1 MMIVLF
7 SIYMIVWPILF
18 VFCMDCIYQVVQ
30 DILKNETEVR
40 EINKLR
46 AAPTSPAPTDADDA
60 PHPRPAT
67 EQEIYDS
74 NAQ

>member
-1 MMIVLF
+1 MIIVLF

-18 VFCMDCIYQVVQ
+18 VLCVDCIYQVVQ
-30 DILKNETEVR
+30 DILKEVR

-46 AAPTSPAPTDADDA
+46 AAPTSPAPTNADDA